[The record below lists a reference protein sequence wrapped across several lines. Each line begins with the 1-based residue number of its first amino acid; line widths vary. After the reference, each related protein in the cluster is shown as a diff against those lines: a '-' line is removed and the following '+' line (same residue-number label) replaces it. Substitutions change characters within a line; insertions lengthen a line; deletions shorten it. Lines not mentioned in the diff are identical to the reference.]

1 VNLDYSWS
9 VEGAAYYYLSG
20 LSKRR
25 RKQLER
31 AIEALALHPFQ
42 PSLFTLQDDDGLPLA
57 VVENEG
63 HLISYHADHAT
74 QSIRVTEIT
83 PLP

>member
-1 VNLDYSWS
+1 MNLDYSWS

-31 AIEALALHPFQ
+31 AIEAVALHPFQ
-42 PSLFTLQDDDGLPLA
+42 PSLFTLRDDDGIPLA
-57 VVENEG
+57 VVETQG
-63 HLISYHADHAT
+63 QLICYHADHAAK
-74 QSIRVTEIT
+74 SIRVTEIT

>member
-1 VNLDYSWS
+1 
-9 VEGAAYYYLSG
+9 
-20 LSKRR
+20 
-25 RKQLER
+25 
-31 AIEALALHPFQ
+31 
-42 PSLFTLQDDDGLPLA
+42 LA

-63 HLISYHADHAT
+63 HLISYHDDHAN

>member
-1 VNLDYSWS
+1 MNLDYSWS

-31 AIEALALHPFQ
+31 AIEAVALHPFQ
-42 PSLFTLQDDDGLPLA
+42 PSLFTLRDDDGIPLA
-57 VVENEG
+57 VVEKEG
-63 HLISYHADHAT
+63 HVITYHADHA
-74 QSIRVTEIT
+74 IRRVRVTEIV
-83 PLP
+83 PNL